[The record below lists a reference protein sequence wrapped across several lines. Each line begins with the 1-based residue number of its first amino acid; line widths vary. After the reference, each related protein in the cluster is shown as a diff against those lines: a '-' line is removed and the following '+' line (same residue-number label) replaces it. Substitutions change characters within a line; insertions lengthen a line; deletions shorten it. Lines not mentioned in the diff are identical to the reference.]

1 MSLKSFLTQIWN
13 TIQSLFNNF
22 PTKLK
27 ASVHIGVTITENIK
41 TIIDSPIAD
50 ILTAIIP
57 GEIDDK
63 IKRILRKGIPIIL
76 TNLKLTDECSKLTD
90 PQEIINC
97 AIKALQ
103 NLDGD
108 IKNAF
113 LHNLSVL
120 ITKLAAD
127 KELTW
132 GDTVCIVEWY
142 YQHKFKVISN

>member
-57 GEIDDK
+57 GEMDDK
-63 IKRILRKGIPIIL
+63 IKQILRKGIPIIL

-97 AIKALQ
+97 AIKHYKTWME
-103 NLDGD
+103 
-108 IKNAF
+108 ISRMPF
-113 LHNLSVL
+113 C
-120 ITKLAAD
+120 ITYL
-127 KELTW
+127 
-132 GDTVCIVEWY
+132 Y
-142 YQHKFKVISN
+142 

>member
-13 TIQSLFNNF
+13 TFKSLFNSF
-22 PTKLK
+22 PAKLK
-27 ASVHIGVTITENIK
+27 TAVHIGITITENIK

-57 GEIDDK
+57 GEVDDK
-63 IKRILRKGIPIIL
+63 IKQILRKGIPIIL
-76 TNLKLTDECSKLTD
+76 VNLKPTDECSKLTD
-90 PQEIINC
+90 PEEITNC

-127 KELTW
+127 EKLTW
-132 GDTVCIVEWY
+132 SDAVCIVEWY
-142 YQHKFKVISN
+142 YQHKFKAISN

>member
-1 MSLKSFLTQIWN
+1 MSLKSFLIKIWN
-13 TIQSLFNNF
+13 TIQSIFNKF

-27 ASVHIGVTITENIK
+27 AAVHIGVTITENIK
-41 TIIDSPIAD
+41 TIVDSPIAD
-50 ILTAIIP
+50 ILTVIIP
-57 GEIDDK
+57 GELDDK
-63 IKRILRKGIPIIL
+63 IKQILRKGIPIIL
-76 TNLKLTDECSKLTD
+76 TNLMLTDECSKLTD
-90 PQEIINC
+90 PHEITNC

-108 IKNAF
+108 IRNAC

-127 KELTW
+127 EKLTW